1 MNNDDFDIKIY
12 MKPHLA
18 GLGVEM
24 LTDHLKNGQKAALIV
39 GDDAPSRAIEK
50 VIEHNNPDTNDNPD
64 TWDLYFGS
72 DPRDIALDFIVW
84 GITEYEDIA
93 AFIDEHGGT
102 GDKDRIYYYVT
113 KILSA
118 PPIEYSDEEPPF

>member
-18 GLGVEM
+18 GLGAEM
-24 LTDHLKNGQKAALIV
+24 LTGFLKNGQKAALIV
-39 GDDAPSRAIEK
+39 GDDAPSRAVEK
-50 VIEHNNPDTNDNPD
+50 AIEHDSPD
-64 TWDLYFGS
+64 TWDLYFGC
-72 DPRDIALDFIVW
+72 DPRDIAQDFIEW

-113 KILSA
+113 EILSA